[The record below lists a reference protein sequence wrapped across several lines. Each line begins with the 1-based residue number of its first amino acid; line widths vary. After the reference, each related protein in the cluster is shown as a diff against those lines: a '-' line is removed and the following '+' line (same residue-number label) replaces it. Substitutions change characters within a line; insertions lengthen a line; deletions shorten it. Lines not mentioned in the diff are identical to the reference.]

1 MKKKKVCAKTGA
13 AEENVN
19 SIPKKKKYEGKG
31 AKARAWARRISSLLT
46 RPPAQGG
53 SAGAGDTALATPGC
67 GYAAYLRHFVGGCA
81 NMTALGDSRRDP
93 TTSYH

>member
-1 MKKKKVCAKTGA
+1 MKKKRVFAKTGA

-19 SIPKKKKYEGKG
+19 SIPKKKKYEGKGKG

-53 SAGAGDTALATPGC
+53 SAGAGDTALATLGC
-67 GYAAYLRHFVGGCA
+67 GYAAYLRHFVISASTAPCA
-81 NMTALGDSRRDP
+81 SST
-93 TTSYH
+93 